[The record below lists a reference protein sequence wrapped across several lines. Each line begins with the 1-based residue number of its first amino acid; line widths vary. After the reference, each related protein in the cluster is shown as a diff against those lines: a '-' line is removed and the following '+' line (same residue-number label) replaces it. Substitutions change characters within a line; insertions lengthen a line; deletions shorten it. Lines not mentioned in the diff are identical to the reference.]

1 MSRIKFRLLSL
12 LLTVTA
18 VITINSCHGG
28 EANGNT
34 GNSVNR
40 IAGEGEPAIKLID
53 FEKPAINSTLA
64 SGEDIDILIA
74 LTGDMAPD
82 SVRLYFDGTWFET
95 LADGQ
100 FESTFNTAESRLGKI
115 PVKAVAYSGN
125 SRPQTVTRFI
135 TILSDIVPPVERF
148 QVVATYPHD
157 IGAYTQGLLVHD
169 GYFLES
175 TGDWG
180 KSGLRKVEISSGKV
194 LKSHGLESKF
204 FGEGLALLNNKLYQ
218 LTWTTNTGFVY
229 DVSTFTLLGTIHYNT
244 EGWGLTTDGERLIM
258 SDGTNRIYFLEP
270 EYFTVMSTVEV
281 YDNKEAVWQLNEL
294 EYIDGVLWANIYQT
308 EKLARIDPLTG
319 KVLSY
324 IDLSGIL
331 DPKDRHPDIDY
342 LNGIAWDND
351 NGKLYVTGKRWP
363 KVYEIKIT
371 R

>member
-1 MSRIKFRLLSL
+1 MSRIKLKLLTL
-12 LLTVTA
+12 LLMVFILKT
-18 VITINSCHGG
+18 ITSCNGG
-28 EANGNT
+28 EANGKT
-34 GNSVNR
+34 SNSDSNSPV
-40 IAGEGEPAIKLID
+40 AESPAIKLID
-53 FEKPAINSTLA
+53 FEKPAMNSTVS
-64 SGEDIDILIA
+64 SGGDVDIQLS
-74 LTGDMAPD
+74 LTGNTVPD
-82 SVRLYFDGTWFET
+82 SVRLYFDGTWFLT
-95 LADGQ
+95 LEKGMLGSA
-100 FESTFNTAESRLGKI
+100 FNTSESRLGKI
-115 PVKAVAYSGN
+115 PVKAVAYSGG
-125 SRPQTVTRFI
+125 SRPQTLTRFI
-135 TILSDIVPPVERF
+135 TVLSDIIPPVERY

-157 IGAYTQGLLVHD
+157 IGAYTQGLLVYD

-180 KSGLRKVEISSGKV
+180 KSGLRKVEIASGKV
-194 LKSHGLESKF
+194 LKSHPLESKF

-258 SDGTNRIYFLEP
+258 SDGTNKIYFLEP

-281 YDNKEAVWQLNEL
+281 FDNKEAVWQLNEL

-308 EKLARIDPLTG
+308 ERLVRIDPATG

-331 DPKDRHPDIDY
+331 DPKDRHPAIDF
-342 LNGIAWDND
+342 LNGIAWDEEL
-351 NGKLYVTGKRWP
+351 GKLYVTGKRWP
-363 KVYEIKIT
+363 KVYEIKVT